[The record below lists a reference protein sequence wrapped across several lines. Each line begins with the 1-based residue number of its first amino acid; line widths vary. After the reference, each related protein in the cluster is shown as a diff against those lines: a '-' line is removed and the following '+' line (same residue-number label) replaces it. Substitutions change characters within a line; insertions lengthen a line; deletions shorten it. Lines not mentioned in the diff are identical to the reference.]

1 MPRRVGKNVFDITR
15 TDQVDQPTQEPTP
28 PLGSLLPRVSD
39 TPPPA
44 SAPARS
50 TGATRHAGK
59 APSSDSATLGKEVPT
74 RNATKPRGHG
84 GRPSPENRE
93 IGRITPVAARIP
105 GPLYE
110 ASLPLVKGVG
120 KPSWGQLV
128 TWTCQDQDDEVRSAV
143 TALAEATTTP
153 RRLRGQ
159 NREGEATMQVTARV
173 LPAEL
178 SVLDELRETVDA
190 AVDPLVT
197 RTMVIIAA
205 LTVATRSQQR

>member
-15 TDQVDQPTQEPTP
+15 TDKVDQPSQQPTP
-28 PLGSLLPRVSD
+28 PLGTLLPRVSNA
-39 TPPPA
+39 PA
-44 SAPARS
+44 PAPAPARS
-50 TGATRHAGK
+50 TLAADT
-59 APSSDSATLGKEVPT
+59 PDEVPPVP
-74 RNATKPRGHG
+74 ATKPRGAG
-84 GRPSPENRE
+84 GRPSPENRK

-128 TWTCQDQDDEVRSAV
+128 TWTCQDNAAAVKKEVTV
-143 TALAEATTTP
+143 LAQATTIP

-173 LPAEL
+173 LPDEL
-178 SVLDELRETVDA
+178 AVLDELRETLNVT
-190 AVDPLVT
+190 VDPLVT
-197 RTMVIIAA
+197 RTMVIVAA
-205 LTVATRSQQR
+205 LTVATHRQQH

>member
-28 PLGSLLPRVSD
+28 PLGTLLPRVR
-39 TPPPA
+39 
-44 SAPARS
+44 SAP
-50 TGATRHAGK
+50 TP
-59 APSSDSATLGKEVPT
+59 APAPT
-74 RNATKPRGHG
+74 RSKIAAKPAEKTLSGASETPEEVSPLPATKARGAG
-84 GRPSPENRE
+84 GRPSPENRTV
-93 IGRITPVAARIP
+93 GRITPVAARIP

-128 TWTCQDQDDEVRSAV
+128 TWTCQDHADSVRKEVTV
-143 TALAEATTTP
+143 LAQATTTP

-178 SVLDELRETVDA
+178 AVLDDLRETINV

-197 RTMVIIAA
+197 RTMVIVAA
-205 LTVATRSQQR
+205 LAVATGRQQR

>member
-15 TDQVDQPTQEPTP
+15 TDQVDQPTPEPTP
-28 PLGSLLPRVSD
+28 PLGSLLPRVGD
-39 TPPPA
+39 TPTP
-44 SAPARS
+44 APAPVRS
-50 TGATRHAGK
+50 TGAT
-59 APSSDSATLGKEVPT
+59 
-74 RNATKPRGHG
+74 KPRGLG
-84 GRPSPENRE
+84 GRPSPESRE

-128 TWTCQDQDDEVRSAV
+128 TWTCQDHDDEVRSEV

-159 NREGEATMQVTARV
+159 NREGEATMQVTSRV

-178 SVLDELRETVDA
+178 AVLDELRETLDA

-197 RTMVIIAA
+197 RTMVIVAA
-205 LTVATRSQQR
+205 LTVATRRQR